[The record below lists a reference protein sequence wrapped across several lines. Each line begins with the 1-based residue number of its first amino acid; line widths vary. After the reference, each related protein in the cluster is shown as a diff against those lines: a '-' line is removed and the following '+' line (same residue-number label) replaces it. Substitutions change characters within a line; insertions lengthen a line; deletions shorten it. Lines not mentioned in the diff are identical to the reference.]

1 MAHDVFISYSS
12 KDKPVAD
19 AACATL
25 ESNGVRCWIAPRD
38 VAPGV
43 AYAESLVNGLSNS
56 RVMVLVFSANSNR
69 SPQVLREVER
79 AVSKGLPILPL
90 RIEDAPMSQAMEYYI
105 SSQHWLD
112 ALTPPLE
119 RHLSRLCESVKALLS
134 SQADDERE
142 QSGEPDRE
150 SVAGR
155 AAGDSPITDTA
166 TDHSDAARAPS
177 SKRLWWIGAAVV
189 LVIAAAVFAIVAFK
203 SRANSQPGEPTA
215 TGGPSAAPVFSNVNN
230 ELLSA
235 ASSGDTAAAARLL
248 GEGADVDAKN
258 NQGDTALLLAAK
270 SGKIDTARLL
280 IAKGANIEAKNNVG
294 ETALIAACTSGHA
307 EIAQLLV
314 EKGAATDARDEG
326 GATPLMYAG
335 LGGNTT
341 IIDLL
346 LLKGAN
352 INAQDDK
359 GETPLMYAASA
370 GSVDAVKLM
379 LHKNANPATKDHNGQ
394 TALEYATQWK
404 RLDVVQ
410 LLEHRN

>member
-1 MAHDVFISYSS
+1 
-12 KDKPVAD
+12 
-19 AACATL
+19 
-25 ESNGVRCWIAPRD
+25 
-38 VAPGV
+38 
-43 AYAESLVNGLSNS
+43 
-56 RVMVLVFSANSNR
+56 MVLVFSANSNR

-90 RIEDAPMSQAMEYYI
+90 RIEDAPMSQEMEYYI

-134 SQADDERE
+134 SQAGDERD
-142 QSGEPDRE
+142 QSREPDRE
-150 SVAGR
+150 SVSGR
-155 AAGDSPITDTA
+155 AAGDSSVT
-166 TDHSDAARAPS
+166 DAATGLSEQADSARAHS
-177 SKRLWWIGAAVV
+177 GKRLWWIGAGVV

-203 SRANSQPGEPTA
+203 SRANSQPAEPTA
-215 TGGPSAAPVFSNVNN
+215 IGGPSAAPAFSNVNN
-230 ELLSA
+230 ELFSA

-258 NQGDTALLLAAK
+258 NQGDTALLLAVK

-280 IAKGANIEAKNNVG
+280 IEKGANIEAKNNVG

-314 EKGAATDARDEG
+314 EKGAATDARDDG

-335 LGGNTT
+335 LGGNTA

-370 GSVDAVKLM
+370 GSLDAVKLM

-410 LLEHRN
+410 LLEHRSR